1 MNVFDF
7 DNTLYHGESAVDFAF
22 FMIHKNQKIILWIP
36 TILWNLLKYKLCL
49 VTREEMER
57 IINKFLKVLI
67 QDEENLR
74 CQVRLFW
81 ENHDKKLDQEM
92 LKLVSAEDVILTAGP
107 DFLLNE
113 ISNQLG
119 TSHIQ
124 SSKVDLRKKNIIY
137 LNFRSNKVKRFYEN
151 YGNAVIEKFYTDS
164 YNDKALMEISESV
177 FLVKKG
183 KTKIVK

>member
-1 MNVFDF
+1 MDEGQYI
-7 DNTLYHGESAVDFAF
+7 T
-22 FMIHKNQKIILWIP
+22 
-36 TILWNLLKYKLCL
+36 
-49 VTREEMER
+49 
-57 IINKFLKVLI
+57 INKFLKVLI

-107 DFLLNE
+107 DFLINE

-124 SSKVDLRKKNIIY
+124 SSKVDLRKKEYHLSELWNY
-137 LNFRSNKVKRFYEN
+137 HFHYDKDNLRS
-151 YGNAVIEKFYTDS
+151 
-164 YNDKALMEISESV
+164 EIFESN
-177 FLVKKG
+177 
-183 KTKIVK
+183 